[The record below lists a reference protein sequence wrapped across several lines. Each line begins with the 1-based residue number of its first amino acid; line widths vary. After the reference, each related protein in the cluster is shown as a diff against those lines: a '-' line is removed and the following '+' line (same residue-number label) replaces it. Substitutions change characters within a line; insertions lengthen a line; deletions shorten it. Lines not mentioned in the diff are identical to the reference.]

1 MEQER
6 QARLPC
12 HEDDPEETMVPQR
25 QEEKEGHQS
34 GPKSDILLKEGIKV
48 RSRSTPRKTI
58 CQRPARDL

>member
-34 GPKSDILLKEGIKV
+34 GPKLDIVFKEGFQTG
-48 RSRSTPRKTI
+48 SRCTSR
-58 CQRPARDL
+58 